1 MRVHRGRLA
10 KWMNGHN
17 AVSVSCSTART
28 ATVGFSRLIGLS
40 RLLELSGLF
49 DSSKVEGIR
58 CHVVNTEGARGEAK
72 AARQQGSLVAGA
84 YEAFPDASDPP
95 QH

>member
-1 MRVHRGRLA
+1 MRVYRGRLA
-10 KWMNGHN
+10 KWINGHN
-17 AVSVSCSTART
+17 AVSVSCSAART

-49 DSSKVEGIR
+49 EPSKVEGIR

-72 AARQQGSLVAGA
+72 AARQQGSIIAGA
-84 YEAFPDASDPP
+84 YEAFSDASAST